1 MPSKTLMVRKAVYDQ
16 LNKEKHQGES
26 FSRLMER
33 LLARRRGLKSCYG
46 LWGSR
51 AQAKPAPGR
60 KGE

>member
-33 LLARRRGLKSCYG
+33 LLSRRRGLKSCYG
-46 LWGSR
+46 LWGTR
-51 AQAKPAPGR
+51 AQVKPDSRR
-60 KGE
+60 KEE